1 MKGWVLKIMKLDIIS
16 KFNKLDNKIKIV
28 IIIFIVGIILML
40 IPQNG
45 KIQKNSQTNAQINV
59 EKVEKKL
66 AENLSKL
73 VGVKKAVV
81 QITYENDGEIEVV
94 TEDKLNSKTDTEAG
108 KKASSSTQ
116 IDKKPVFNSE
126 KNIIIKE
133 RKLPTI
139 KGVCVYFVG
148 ENTEEVQKKLY
159 EATKNSLGVELHK
172 ITIVEMKK

>member
-1 MKGWVLKIMKLDIIS
+1 MKLDIIS
-16 KFNKLDNKIKIV
+16 KFSKLDIKIKIV
-28 IIIFIVGIILML
+28 IIIFIVGIIFIL

-45 KIQKNSQTNAQINV
+45 KGAKNNQSETRINV
-59 EKVEKKL
+59 EQVEKKL
-66 AENLSKL
+66 GENLSKL
-73 VGVKKAVV
+73 VGVKKAIV

-94 TEDKLNSKTDTEAG
+94 TEDKLNSKTDIENG
-108 KKASSSTQ
+108 KKSSASTQ
-116 IDKKPVFNSE
+116 IDKKPVYNSE

-148 ENTEEVQKKLY
+148 DNTEEVQKKLY
-159 EATKNSLGVELHK
+159 DATKNSLGVELHK